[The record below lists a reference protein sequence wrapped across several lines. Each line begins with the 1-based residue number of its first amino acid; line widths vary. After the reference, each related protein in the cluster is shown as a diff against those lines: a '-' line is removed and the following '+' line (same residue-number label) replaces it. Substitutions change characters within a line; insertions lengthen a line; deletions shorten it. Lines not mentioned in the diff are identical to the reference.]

1 MTYVYDEK
9 EYENLEDAVKD
20 VFDSLSENEK
30 VLLWNEFCEAEK
42 YYDSRI
48 YDMDELDYIY
58 SDSTPSEILE
68 LARGNDFNPNDSY
81 FRETTYGI
89 ESADYPDDWIEYS
102 DMKDWLLSRYDS
114 LDIEEKDEDEE

>member
-30 VLLWNEFCEAEK
+30 VILWNEFCEDEK
-42 YYDSRI
+42 YYDDRI

-81 FRETTYGI
+81 FRETVFGI
-89 ESADYPDDWIEYS
+89 ESTDRPDDWIEYS
-102 DMKDWLLSRYDS
+102 DMEDWLLSRYDS
-114 LDIEEKDEDEE
+114 LDIEEKDEE